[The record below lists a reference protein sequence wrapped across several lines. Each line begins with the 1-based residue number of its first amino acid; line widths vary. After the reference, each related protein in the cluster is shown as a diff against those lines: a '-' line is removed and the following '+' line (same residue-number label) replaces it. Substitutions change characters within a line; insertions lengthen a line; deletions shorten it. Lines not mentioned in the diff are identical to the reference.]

1 MTMEQKEI
9 AALEEAIALIC
20 SVGIVD
26 KYKRAAFP
34 KNAEDK
40 MHCVVCYVTGRLRGL
55 EQKLIN
61 EIEYQGK

>member
-9 AALEEAIALIC
+9 ATLEEAITLIC

-26 KYKRAAFP
+26 KYSRAAFP

-40 MHCVVCYVTGRLRGL
+40 MHCVVSYVTGRLRGL

-61 EIEYQGK
+61 EIEYQGR

>member
-9 AALEEAIALIC
+9 ATLEEAITLIC
-20 SVGIVD
+20 SVGIVN
-26 KYKRAAFP
+26 KYSRAAFP

-40 MHCVVCYVTGRLRGL
+40 MHCVVSYVTGRLRGL

-61 EIEYQGK
+61 EIEYQGR

>member
-1 MTMEQKEI
+1 MEQKEI
-9 AALEEAIALIC
+9 ATLEEAITLIC

-26 KYKRAAFP
+26 KYSRAAFP

-40 MHCVVCYVTGRLRGL
+40 MHCVVSYVTGRLRGL

-61 EIEYQGK
+61 EIEYQGR